1 MLFAWILANS
11 LVQEPTPIFAGSAMP
26 VWKIVRELEHQ
37 GAKSLTVDAK
47 IRSEVVFI
55 RSSQEGLSAVKAKLA
70 SALNAT
76 WVKEPSSEVL
86 RRLPA
91 QDKELLEQHRTRR
104 LKEVNKAM
112 EAARL
117 SLKEPFDART
127 LAQGLADLKPAASDD
142 RQGQIRVSQLERKLF
157 AQGPAARLLK
167 SLLLA
172 CKPEDLAAIGPYE
185 RGVFTIHPTKK
196 QYGFDKARFDA
207 VARQFAKE
215 QSEWVEAAA
224 AVAFP
229 KNSNGGTV
237 SDPRLQTQIAPDAAQ
252 AVHLNVVR
260 GDMTGLF
267 LVNLVA
273 DDGLATLAQD
283 NVADSAREFLDGQ
296 MTPEPA
302 DPNDPV
308 VKYTS
313 KATEDLIKHA
323 QAMFGVGGEDAM
335 SPELQFVLQ
344 HPDEVDP
351 QDLVVADTFRAYAA
365 KVNKN
370 VVAWLSDDAFNWL
383 TFMAVQRPL
392 RAQAGIDGL
401 VRSGTLTKDENG
413 NWLIYRPLDS
423 VTAKA
428 GFTPREA
435 MATLVQTM
443 TRKGSLFLSDYASYA
458 FATHRINRSGLGE
471 VWLMLLDR
479 SYGSMLDHTD
489 WNGLKLYG
497 SLTPEQQRAMEG
509 GAEYRLM
516 TLSPEQRS
524 ICERVVYGR
533 ELRSESFIDNGT
545 TQQLSASI
553 EPTEAF
559 PNGLPDHGTL
569 SAKVKSMPIIYAYG
583 KGTDGTVRPLRSVN
597 EATIAAIETQVV
609 GKADQMAQYGV
620 KGLVG
625 YAMGG
630 QKTVL
635 LRVNLD
641 KGLWREFTIMEPVYD
656 PNAKPGK
663 WSELPKTQA
672 DLVQGYIKQNGRG
685 ATGGGVIPPRR

>member
-1 MLFAWILANS
+1 MNFSKLRGMLFAWILANS

-229 KNSNGGTV
+229 KKSNGRSKNHKTT
-237 SDPRLQTQIAPDAAQ
+237 QTSPTS
-252 AVHLNVVR
+252 
-260 GDMTGLF
+260 G
-267 LVNLVA
+267 
-273 DDGLATLAQD
+273 
-283 NVADSAREFLDGQ
+283 REC
-296 MTPEPA
+296 
-302 DPNDPV
+302 
-308 VKYTS
+308 
-313 KATEDLIKHA
+313 H
-323 QAMFGVGGEDAM
+323 
-335 SPELQFVLQ
+335 
-344 HPDEVDP
+344 
-351 QDLVVADTFRAYAA
+351 
-365 KVNKN
+365 
-370 VVAWLSDDAFNWL
+370 
-383 TFMAVQRPL
+383 
-392 RAQAGIDGL
+392 
-401 VRSGTLTKDENG
+401 
-413 NWLIYRPLDS
+413 
-423 VTAKA
+423 
-428 GFTPREA
+428 
-435 MATLVQTM
+435 
-443 TRKGSLFLSDYASYA
+443 TRKPS
-458 FATHRINRSGLGE
+458 TRS
-471 VWLMLLDR
+471 
-479 SYGSMLDHTD
+479 
-489 WNGLKLYG
+489 
-497 SLTPEQQRAMEG
+497 
-509 GAEYRLM
+509 
-516 TLSPEQRS
+516 
-524 ICERVVYGR
+524 
-533 ELRSESFIDNGT
+533 
-545 TQQLSASI
+545 
-553 EPTEAF
+553 
-559 PNGLPDHGTL
+559 
-569 SAKVKSMPIIYAYG
+569 
-583 KGTDGTVRPLRSVN
+583 
-597 EATIAAIETQVV
+597 
-609 GKADQMAQYGV
+609 
-620 KGLVG
+620 
-625 YAMGG
+625 
-630 QKTVL
+630 
-635 LRVNLD
+635 
-641 KGLWREFTIMEPVYD
+641 
-656 PNAKPGK
+656 
-663 WSELPKTQA
+663 
-672 DLVQGYIKQNGRG
+672 
-685 ATGGGVIPPRR
+685 